1 MSALRSKDKTSEIK
15 PVERCPWWLCFTFDN
30 FLRRRFQN
38 PTKIMSA
45 YIKEGWTVL
54 DVGPGMGYFTIAIA
68 KLVGPTGRVIA
79 ADLQRHML
87 DAIYHRAIRAKVQ
100 DRIIVLQT
108 KPNEIGVTTQ
118 IDFCLAF
125 WMVHEVRNR
134 RLFLSQ
140 IASVLKSGGT
150 MLMAEPKMHVSKIN
164 FIATLNLAKEVG
176 FEVIDQPKIFL
187 SNSVTLKK
195 P

>member
-1 MSALRSKDKTSEIK
+1 
-15 PVERCPWWLCFTFDN
+15 
-30 FLRRRFQN
+30 
-38 PTKIMSA
+38 
-45 YIKEGWTVL
+45 
-54 DVGPGMGYFTIAIA
+54 MGYFTIAIA

-87 DAIYHRAIRAKVQ
+87 EAIYHRAIRAKVQ

-134 RLFLSQ
+134 RQFLSQ
-140 IASVLKSGGT
+140 IASVLKPGGT
-150 MLMAEPKMHVSKIN
+150 MLVAEPKIHVSKIN

-176 FEVIDQPKIFL
+176 FEVIDLPKIFL
-187 SNSVTLKK
+187 SNAAALKK

>member
-1 MSALRSKDKTSEIK
+1 
-15 PVERCPWWLCFTFDN
+15 
-30 FLRRRFQN
+30 
-38 PTKIMSA
+38 MSA